1 MPRYK
6 VDFVAP
12 SEKCFTDK
20 GQLTETG
27 VGYTFF
33 WSGRSSKERREPVWD
48 FAIKTTRV
56 QKLKSISEVL
66 NDHLIKMQLPLRH
79 TTNSTLIS
87 AYAPTMTNPEET
99 KGRFYEELDA
109 LISSTVRPP
118 KPVTSD
124 QRSQAGLCPGF
135 NAVQHDAFSQALV
148 SSTGPT
154 KGCSTPGG
162 CKPSRS

>member
-33 WSGRSSKERREPVWD
+33 WSGRSSKERREPGWD

-66 NDHLIKMQLPLRH
+66 NDHLIKMQLPLGH

-87 AYAPTMTNPEET
+87 AYAPTMTNPEED
-99 KGRFYEELDA
+99 KRQVL
-109 LISSTVRPP
+109 
-118 KPVTSD
+118 
-124 QRSQAGLCPGF
+124 
-135 NAVQHDAFSQALV
+135 
-148 SSTGPT
+148 
-154 KGCSTPGG
+154 
-162 CKPSRS
+162 